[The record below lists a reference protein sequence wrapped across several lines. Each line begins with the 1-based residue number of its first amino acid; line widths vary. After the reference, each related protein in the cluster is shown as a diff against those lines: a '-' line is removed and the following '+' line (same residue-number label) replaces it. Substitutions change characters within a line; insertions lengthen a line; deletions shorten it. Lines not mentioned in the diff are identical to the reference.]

1 MLTAVIRTV
10 ILYLIIVIGIRL
22 MGKRQIGQL
31 EPSEF
36 VLSLLIADLA
46 AVPMQDFGIPLI
58 MGVIP
63 IVTLLCLSTIL
74 SVLTVR
80 SIRLRALLCSRPSI
94 VVQDGKILD
103 REMVKNR
110 FTVDE
115 LMEELRGAG
124 VTDLNSVKYA
134 VLETTGRISVITK
147 KEEQPPTAAELG
159 IPVVDNGLPV
169 IVVSD
174 GRILSENMKVRN
186 LTEVWLQNQ
195 LAARGVEK
203 IDDVFLMTVDEAGTV
218 YLSKR
223 EDGP

>member
-1 MLTAVIRTV
+1 MLTAVVRTI

-46 AVPMQDFGIPLI
+46 AVPMQDFGIPII
-58 MGVIP
+58 MGIIP

-80 SIRLRALLCSRPSI
+80 SIRVRALLCSRPSI

-124 VTDLNSVKYA
+124 ITDLGSVKYA
-134 VLETTGRISVITK
+134 VLETTGRISVIPK
-147 KEEQPPTAAELG
+147 KEEQPPTAAALG
-159 IPVVDNGLPV
+159 VPVEDTGLPV

-186 LTEVWLQNQ
+186 LTDTWLREQ
-195 LAARGVEK
+195 LAVRGVGE
-203 IDDVFLMTVDEAGTV
+203 ISQIFLMTVDEAGNV
-218 YLSKR
+218 YLSLR
-223 EDGP
+223 EKEA

>member
-1 MLTAVIRTV
+1 MLTAVVRTI

-46 AVPMQDFGIPLI
+46 AVPMQDFGIPII
-58 MGVIP
+58 MGIIP
-63 IVTLLCLSTIL
+63 IITLLCLSTIL

-80 SIRLRALLCSRPSI
+80 SIRIRALLCSRPSI
-94 VVQDGKILD
+94 VVEDGKILY

-115 LMEELRGAG
+115 LMEELRVAG
-124 VTDLNSVKYA
+124 VTDLDSVKYA

-147 KEEQPPTAAELG
+147 KEQQPPTASDLG
-159 IPVVDNGLPV
+159 VAVEDTGLPV
-169 IVVSD
+169 IVISD

-186 LTEVWLQNQ
+186 LSSEWLRQE
-195 LAARGVEK
+195 LSGRK
-203 IDDVFLMTVDEAGTV
+203 IQDISQVFLMTVDEAGKV
-218 YLSKR
+218 YLSVK
-223 EDGP
+223 EGAL